1 MNSYIEWG
9 RLNMKFL
16 TIAKKEVI
24 DIFRDRRTIIMM
36 VVVPLFLIPVL
47 LGTVFKITKSMAEK
61 ASEKQ
66 LKVQIYGQEYAP
78 DLYQA
83 FADMDKV
90 IILDQIP
97 TDSIQSYIQQEF
109 LDVAI
114 HVDSDYKVNIAKN
127 GQAKIRIQFKGTDSF
142 GITKDRING
151 VLKKFENQIVSE
163 RMDRLNLKPEVVRAY
178 NINYEDVASK
188 QEKFGK
194 IAGGWFPY
202 VFIIFGFMGAM
213 YPALD
218 LGAGEK
224 ERGTLETILS
234 SPASRL
240 DIVLGKFLVVLL
252 AAFLTAFL
260 ALGGMAVGIQ
270 RIPDIPPEVLI
281 VINEVL
287 NPKTIGLIMTLVLPV
302 AAFFSAMLLGLS
314 IYAKSFKEAQS
325 IVAPLNIVIIFPAV
339 IGTLPGM
346 ELNAITS
353 LIPVLNV
360 SLASKDIIAGV
371 INPLYMAE
379 VYMSLFGFA
388 GLAIFWCVKMF
399 NWEKTIFRS

>member
-1 MNSYIEWG
+1 
-9 RLNMKFL
+9 MKFL

-24 DIFRDRRTIIMM
+24 DISRDRRTIIMM

-178 NINYEDVASK
+178 NINYEDVASR

-314 IYAKSFKEAQS
+314 IYARSFKEAQS

-379 VYMSLFGFA
+379 VYISLFGFA

>member
-1 MNSYIEWG
+1 
-9 RLNMKFL
+9 MKFL

-24 DIFRDRRTIIMM
+24 DISRDRRTIIMM

-47 LGTVFKITKSMAEK
+47 LGTVLKITKSMAKK

-114 HVDSDYKVNIAKN
+114 HVDSNYKVNIAKN

-178 NINYEDVASK
+178 NINYEDVASR

-213 YPALD
+213 YPAMD

-260 ALGGMAVGIQ
+260 ALGGIAVGIQ

-302 AAFFSAMLLGLS
+302 AAFFSALLLGLS
-314 IYAKSFKEAQS
+314 IYARSFKEAQS

>member
-1 MNSYIEWG
+1 
-9 RLNMKFL
+9 MKFL

-24 DIFRDRRTIIMM
+24 DISRDRRTIIMM

-178 NINYEDVASK
+178 NINYEDVASR

-234 SPASRL
+234 SPDIRL

-314 IYAKSFKEAQS
+314 IYARSFKEAQS

-360 SLASKDIIAGV
+360 SLDSKDIIAGV

>member
-1 MNSYIEWG
+1 
-9 RLNMKFL
+9 MKFL

-24 DIFRDRRTIIMM
+24 DISRDRRTIIMM
-36 VVVPLFLIPVL
+36 VVVPLLLIPVL
-47 LGTVFKITKSMAEK
+47 LGTVLKITKSMAEK

-83 FADMDKV
+83 FADMDKA

-114 HVDSDYKVNIAKN
+114 HVNSDYKVNIAKN

-178 NINYEDVASK
+178 NINYEDVASR

-281 VINEVL
+281 VINGVL
-287 NPKTIGLIMTLVLPV
+287 NLKTIGLIMTLVLPV
-302 AAFFSAMLLGLS
+302 TAFFSAMLLGLS
-314 IYAKSFKEAQS
+314 IYARSFKEAQS

-346 ELNAITS
+346 EFNAITS

>member
-1 MNSYIEWG
+1 
-9 RLNMKFL
+9 MKFL

-24 DIFRDRRTIIMM
+24 DISRDRRTIIMM

-114 HVDSDYKVNIAKN
+114 HVDSNYKVNIAKN

-178 NINYEDVASK
+178 NINYEDVASR

-314 IYAKSFKEAQS
+314 IYARSFKEAQS

>member
-1 MNSYIEWG
+1 
-9 RLNMKFL
+9 MKFL

-24 DIFRDRRTIIMM
+24 DISRDRRTIIMM

-163 RMDRLNLKPEVVRAY
+163 RMDRLKLKPEVVRAY
-178 NINYEDVASK
+178 NINYEDVASR

-270 RIPDIPPEVLI
+270 RIPDLPPEVLI

-314 IYAKSFKEAQS
+314 IYARSFKEAQS
-325 IVAPLNIVIIFPAV
+325 IVAPLNIVIIFPAA

>member
-1 MNSYIEWG
+1 
-9 RLNMKFL
+9 MKFL

-24 DIFRDRRTIIMM
+24 DISRDRRTIIMM

-47 LGTVFKITKSMAEK
+47 LGTVFKITKSMAQK

-178 NINYEDVASK
+178 NINYEDVASR

-314 IYAKSFKEAQS
+314 IYARSFKEAQS

>member
-1 MNSYIEWG
+1 
-9 RLNMKFL
+9 MKFL
-16 TIAKKEVI
+16 TIAKKEII
-24 DIFRDRRTIIMM
+24 DVTRDRRTILMM
-36 VVVPLFLIPVL
+36 VVVPLLLVPVL
-47 LGTVFKITKSMAEK
+47 IGTIFKITTTMADK

-66 LKVQIYGQEYAP
+66 MKVRFFGQEHAP

-97 TDSIQSYIQQEF
+97 MDSIQSYIQQEI

-114 HVDSDYKVNIAKN
+114 HVDPAYQENIANN
-127 GQAKIRIQFKGTDSF
+127 GQAKIRVQFKGTDSF

-151 VLKKFENQIVSE
+151 VLNTFENRIVAE
-163 RMDRLNLKPEVVRAY
+163 RMDRLNLKPEVVKAY
-178 NINYEDVASK
+178 NIAYEDVASR

-252 AAFLTAFL
+252 AAFLTAFI
-260 ALGGMAVGIQ
+260 ALGGMAIGIQ
-270 RIPDIPPEVLI
+270 RIPDIPSQLLI

-302 AAFFSAMLLGLS
+302 AAFFSALLLGLS

-325 IVAPLNIVIIFPAV
+325 IVAPLNIVIIFPAI

-346 ELNAITS
+346 ELNAVTA

-371 INPLYMAE
+371 MDPLYMTE
-379 VYMSLFGFA
+379 VYASLFGFA
-388 GLAIFWCVKMF
+388 GLAIFWCVKWF
-399 NWEKTIFRS
+399 NRESTIFRN

>member
-1 MNSYIEWG
+1 
-9 RLNMKFL
+9 MKFL

-24 DIFRDRRTIIMM
+24 DISRDRRTIIMM

-114 HVDSDYKVNIAKN
+114 HVDSDYKMNIAKN

-178 NINYEDVASK
+178 NINYEDVASR

-314 IYAKSFKEAQS
+314 IYARSFKEAQS

>member
-1 MNSYIEWG
+1 
-9 RLNMKFL
+9 MKFL

-24 DIFRDRRTIIMM
+24 DISRDRRTIIMM

-47 LGTVFKITKSMAEK
+47 LGTVFKITKSMAQK

-97 TDSIQSYIQQEF
+97 TVSIQSYIQQEF

-163 RMDRLNLKPEVVRAY
+163 RMDRLNLKPVVVRAY
-178 NINYEDVASK
+178 NINYEDVASR

-314 IYAKSFKEAQS
+314 IYARSFKEAQS

>member
-1 MNSYIEWG
+1 
-9 RLNMKFL
+9 MKFL

-178 NINYEDVASK
+178 SINYEDVASK

-314 IYAKSFKEAQS
+314 IYARSFKEAQS

>member
-1 MNSYIEWG
+1 
-9 RLNMKFL
+9 MKFL

-24 DIFRDRRTIIMM
+24 DISRDRRTIIMM

-47 LGTVFKITKSMAEK
+47 LGTVLKITKSMAEK

-114 HVDSDYKVNIAKN
+114 HVDSNYKVNIAKN

-178 NINYEDVASK
+178 NINYEDVASR

-314 IYAKSFKEAQS
+314 IYARSFKEAQS

>member
-1 MNSYIEWG
+1 
-9 RLNMKFL
+9 
-16 TIAKKEVI
+16 
-24 DIFRDRRTIIMM
+24 DRRTIIMM

-314 IYAKSFKEAQS
+314 IYARSFKEAQS

-360 SLASKDIIAGV
+360 SLASKDIIAGI

-379 VYMSLFGFA
+379 VYISLFGFA

>member
-1 MNSYIEWG
+1 
-9 RLNMKFL
+9 MKFL

-24 DIFRDRRTIIMM
+24 DISRDRRTIIMM

-178 NINYEDVASK
+178 NINYEDVASR

-270 RIPDIPPEVLI
+270 QIPDIPPEVLI

-314 IYAKSFKEAQS
+314 IYARSFKEAQS

-339 IGTLPGM
+339 IGTLPGV

>member
-1 MNSYIEWG
+1 
-9 RLNMKFL
+9 MKFL

-24 DIFRDRRTIIMM
+24 DISRDRRTIIMM
-36 VVVPLFLIPVL
+36 VVVPLLLIPVL

-178 NINYEDVASK
+178 NINYEDVASR

-314 IYAKSFKEAQS
+314 IYARSFKEAQS

-399 NWEKTIFRS
+399 NWEKIIFRS

>member
-1 MNSYIEWG
+1 
-9 RLNMKFL
+9 MKFL

-24 DIFRDRRTIIMM
+24 DISRDRRTIIMM

-127 GQAKIRIQFKGTDSF
+127 GQAKIKIQFKGTDSF

-314 IYAKSFKEAQS
+314 IYARSFKEAQS

>member
-1 MNSYIEWG
+1 
-9 RLNMKFL
+9 MKFL

-24 DIFRDRRTIIMM
+24 DISRDRRTIIMM

-360 SLASKDIIAGV
+360 SLASKDIIAGI

>member
-1 MNSYIEWG
+1 M
-9 RLNMKFL
+9 RFL

-24 DIFRDRRTIIMM
+24 DISRDRRTIIMM

-178 NINYEDVASK
+178 NINYEDVASR

-314 IYAKSFKEAQS
+314 IYARSFKEAQS

>member
-1 MNSYIEWG
+1 
-9 RLNMKFL
+9 MKFL

-83 FADMDKV
+83 FADMNKV

>member
-1 MNSYIEWG
+1 
-9 RLNMKFL
+9 MKFL

-24 DIFRDRRTIIMM
+24 DISRDRRTIIMM
-36 VVVPLFLIPVL
+36 VVVPLLLIPVL

-178 NINYEDVASK
+178 NINYEDVASR

-314 IYAKSFKEAQS
+314 IYARSFKEAQS

>member
-1 MNSYIEWG
+1 
-9 RLNMKFL
+9 MKFL

-314 IYAKSFKEAQS
+314 IYARSFKEAQS

-360 SLASKDIIAGV
+360 SLASKDIIAGI

>member
-1 MNSYIEWG
+1 
-9 RLNMKFL
+9 MKFL

-83 FADMDKV
+83 FADMNKV

-314 IYAKSFKEAQS
+314 IYARSFKEAQS

>member
-1 MNSYIEWG
+1 
-9 RLNMKFL
+9 MKFL

-24 DIFRDRRTIIMM
+24 DISRDRRTIIMM

-314 IYAKSFKEAQS
+314 IYARSFKEAQS

-388 GLAIFWCVKMF
+388 GLAIFWCVRMF